1 MKFPTK
7 NISENPKVT
16 ENCKNKVLVSKY
28 TVHSANLNKIRI
40 YIYIYIS
47 CTVITV
53 VNAPR
58 IFFGVISAIYIGAWF
73 TRFQLLISWHF
84 VMFELIKEKILYK
97 NSYHIT
103 METSSNT
110 HWKSSTVEPQSIL
123 QKKTNIL
130 VTFLTVINYICT
142 TKNIFSP
149 TYGFNHI
156 EYQ

>member
-28 TVHSANLNKIRI
+28 TVHSANLNKIR
-40 YIYIYIS
+40 YTYIYIS

-73 TRFQLLISWHF
+73 TRFQL
-84 VMFELIKEKILYK
+84 FELIKEKILYK

-110 HWKSSTVEPQSIL
+110 HWKSSTVKPQSIL